1 MWSLRHVVRDVRPEH
16 SLEVPTTV
24 DQDVVEALLAHG
36 PHKPLGECVRPR
48 RADRR
53 SDHAD
58 ALGAE
63 HRIERSAELGV
74 PVAKEE
80 PNTRKPLVDGEV
92 PGLLR

>member
-1 MWSLRHVVRDVRPEH
+1 MWSLRHVVRNVRLEH

-24 DQDVVEALLAHG
+24 DQDVVEALAAHG
-36 PHKPLGECVRPR
+36 PHEPPGEGVRPR
-48 RADRR
+48 CADRR
-53 SDHAD
+53 SNDPD

-63 HRIERSAELGV
+63 HRIERPRERGV
-74 PVAKEE
+74 PVAEEE